1 VSAPAS
7 MNFAVKRPRLVEEDQ
22 LAAAVWYDEQQ
33 PGLGDEFL
41 DESEAVITSLVEN
54 VLLYA
59 VRFED
64 VRCVRLKRFHKY
76 GVYYVIRGNE
86 IRLLAIHHGSRDDR
100 WLRERTNQLR

>member
-1 VSAPAS
+1 

-22 LAAAVWYDEQQ
+22 LAAAVW
-33 PGLGDEFL
+33 
-41 DESEAVITSLVEN
+41 
-54 VLLYA
+54 YA